1 MSEMIGLKKIDQ
13 DEEWEEAQSEE
24 RGYRL
29 EWDEPFL
36 TRTKET
42 CFFPKTLRHWATSSF
57 QCDENGPLISRGAEN
72 RYSLPVFFPSI
83 NIGLTFGLNLLGSL
97 FFILK
102 THDVASSCSSTWS
115 NRVCLLRPQMLL
127 KAEMFSTDL
136 GLISVKFFTTVP
148 PSRVISFIEIQ
159 LLHDSPEMACICNC
173 WKCAFLFVDMGKMET
188 YRFGEV
194 INEGNKQFSR

>member
-97 FFILK
+97 FFFLN
-102 THDVASSCSSTWS
+102 SRC
-115 NRVCLLRPQMLL
+115 CQF
-127 KAEMFSTDL
+127 MF
-136 GLISVKFFTTVP
+136 INMVK
-148 PSRVISFIEIQ
+148 
-159 LLHDSPEMACICNC
+159 
-173 WKCAFLFVDMGKMET
+173 
-188 YRFGEV
+188 
-194 INEGNKQFSR
+194 